1 MNLNTHINI
10 GIKDLLPKYA
20 CRNCGSDEVRGD
32 FDTYPVFRA
41 EGDKLAHL
49 RSECP
54 DGSVLALYCNECH
67 EPIEIENLAEINIE

>member
-1 MNLNTHINI
+1 MNLNIHINI

-41 EGDKLAHL
+41 EGDNLVHL
-49 RSECP
+49 RSESAG
-54 DGSVLALYCNECH
+54 GSVLTLYCNECQ
-67 EPIEIENLAEINIE
+67 EPIEAEVMSDIAIE